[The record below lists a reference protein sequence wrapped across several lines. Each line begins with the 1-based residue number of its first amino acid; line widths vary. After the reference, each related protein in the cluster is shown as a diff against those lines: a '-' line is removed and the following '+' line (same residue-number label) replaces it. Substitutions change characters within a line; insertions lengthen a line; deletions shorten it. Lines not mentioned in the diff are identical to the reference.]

1 MVAGPSCL
9 CGSEEVHLQVEQV
22 RRGLVWVRRW
32 WLGGIC
38 GWWMLAAGASV
49 FRALAG
55 FLWLEGEECLLCVGL
70 SASPGG
76 SSPVFGAGISSPLPL
91 LWPLLQR
98 CVLCRSAR
106 HIASAPGGRWL
117 LDGVAAVTAVVSAD
131 SAGGVLGLQLGSRL
145 PPARQAGR
153 QKALTLVSGLPV
165 YVVLLWLWA
174 LAGVV
179 SLLLAVAEVVG
190 CALCLRCLS
199 QAWGQVGSSEP

>member
-1 MVAGPSCL
+1 MFQLLRLTEIFHHIWHMVAGPSCL

-38 GWWMLAAGASV
+38 GWWTLAAGASV

-91 LWPLLQR
+91 LWPLLQW
-98 CVLCRSAR
+98 CVLCRGVHVSAF
-106 HIASAPGGRWL
+106 APGGHRVL
-117 LDGVAAVTAVVSAD
+117 LPGAAAVTQQP
-131 SAGGVLGLQLGSRL
+131 GLVLVCCWG
-145 PPARQAGR
+145 
-153 QKALTLVSGLPV
+153 
-165 YVVLLWLWA
+165 VVLAGPGVFTHVAWVHLSRWMDSRWWG
-174 LAGVV
+174 LA
-179 SLLLAVAEVVG
+179 
-190 CALCLRCLS
+190 
-199 QAWGQVGSSEP
+199 